1 MRFRLPVLVA
11 GVAMLSVISVS
22 AAPSGSIAVGPNVN
36 VSRLTGNQ
44 AETTVAVNPT
54 NPNNVVIVSNV
65 QFGNR
70 LWEGY
75 TLDGTNWVSTQIAD
89 GTDGLGLAC
98 CDPSAAFD
106 SFGNLFLTYL
116 D

>member
-1 MRFRLPVLVA
+1 MRFRLPVLLA
-11 GVAMLSVISVS
+11 GLALLPAISVS
-22 AAPSGSIAVGPNVN
+22 AALSGSIAVGPNIN

-89 GTDGLGLAC
+89 GTDGFSP
-98 CDPSAAFD
+98 PSISPSVTERAA
-106 SFGNLFLTYL
+106 SMM
-116 D
+116 